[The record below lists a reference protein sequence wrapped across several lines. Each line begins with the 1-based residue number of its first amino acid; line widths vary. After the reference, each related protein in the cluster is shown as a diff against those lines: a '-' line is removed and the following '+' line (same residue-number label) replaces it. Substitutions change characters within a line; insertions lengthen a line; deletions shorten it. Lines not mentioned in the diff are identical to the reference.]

1 MAPYPGYIPGLV
13 PMNSD
18 SSGQS
23 FCPPRRKLYGP
34 REAALDAIHNESENY
49 VVLDNGGDTVCLDGH
64 FDLATLVRLVNA
76 MSLPIDI
83 QANS

>member
-1 MAPYPGYIPGLV
+1 MIP
-13 PMNSD
+13 D
-18 SSGQS
+18 SADYRPS
-23 FCPPRRKLYGP
+23 FCPPRQKLYGP
-34 REAALDAIHNESENY
+34 REAALNAINDSSDN
-49 VVLDNGGDTVCLDGH
+49 LDNGIVLDIGNETVCLDGH